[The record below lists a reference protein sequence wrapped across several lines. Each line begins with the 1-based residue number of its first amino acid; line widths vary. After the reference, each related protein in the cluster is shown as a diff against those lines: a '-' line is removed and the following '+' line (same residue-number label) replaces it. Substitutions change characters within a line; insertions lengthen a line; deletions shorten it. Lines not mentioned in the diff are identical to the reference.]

1 MGEPAEALSLR
12 EVTKE
17 TINSIL
23 DLKVAEDQKDLVGDN
38 GNSIA
43 LAHFAE
49 KAWFRGIYAGDE
61 PVGFAMLS
69 IDREKPEF
77 YLWRFMIDAAQQKK
91 GYGKRSMELLI
102 EEVSA
107 QPEAKELTLHVMD
120 LPHSAQTFYEDLGF
134 RATGEKEEDELVMSL
149 PL

>member
-23 DLKVAEDQKDLVGDN
+23 DLKVAEDQEDLVGDT

-61 PVGFAMLS
+61 PVGFVMLS

-77 YLWRFMIDAAQQKK
+77 YLWRFMIDSAHQKK
-91 GYGKRSMELLI
+91 GYGKRAMELLI
-102 EEVSA
+102 EEVRA

-120 LPHSAQTFYEDLGF
+120 LPHSAQTFYEALGF
-134 RATGEKEEDELVMSL
+134 RATGEVEEDELVMSL

>member
-1 MGEPAEALSLR
+1 MGEPAPKVSLR
-12 EVTKE
+12 EITKE

-23 DLKVAEDQKDLVGDN
+23 DLKVAEGQGDLVGDN

-49 KAWFRGIYAGDE
+49 KAWYRGIYAGDE
-61 PVGFAMLS
+61 PVGFMMLS

-77 YLWRFMIDAAQQKK
+77 YLWRFMIAEPHQGK
-91 GYGKRSMELLI
+91 GYGKSAMGLLMEFLR
-102 EEVSA
+102 EEH
-107 QPEAKELTLHVMD
+107 EAKELTLHVMD
-120 LPHSAQTFYEDLGF
+120 LPHGARAFYEALGF
-134 RATGEKEEDELVMSL
+134 TWTGEVEEGELVMSR

>member
-12 EVTKE
+12 EITKE

-23 DLKVAEDQKDLVGDN
+23 DLKVAEGQENLVGDN

-61 PVGFAMLS
+61 PVGFVMLS

-77 YLWRFMIDAAQQKK
+77 YLWRFMIDEAQQGK
-91 GYGKRSMELLI
+91 GYGKSAMELLI
-102 EEVSA
+102 ELIRSEPTST
-107 QPEAKELTLHVMD
+107 EFTLHVMD
-120 LPHSAQTFYEDLGF
+120 LPHSARAFYESLGF
-134 RATGEKEEDELVMSL
+134 EATGEVEEEEIVMRLEL
-149 PL
+149 

>member
-1 MGEPAEALSLR
+1 MGEPADALSLR

-17 TINSIL
+17 TVKSIL
-23 DLKVAEDQKDLVGDN
+23 ALKVAEDQEDLVGDN

-77 YLWRFMIDAAQQKK
+77 YLWRFMIDAAQQGK
-91 GYGKRSMELLI
+91 GHGKRAMEIII
-102 EEVSA
+102 EEVRA

-120 LPHSAQTFYEDLGF
+120 RSHSAQPFYEALGF
-134 RATGEKEEDELVMSL
+134 KPTGEVEEEEIVMSL

>member
-1 MGEPAEALSLR
+1 MTEPADELSLR
-12 EVTKE
+12 EITKE
-17 TINSIL
+17 TVRSIL
-23 DLKVAEDQKDLVGDN
+23 ALEVAEDQKDLVGDN
-38 GNSIA
+38 GNSLAQA
-43 LAHFAE
+43 LFEE
-49 KAWFRGIYAGDE
+49 KAWYRGIYAGDD
-61 PVGFAMLS
+61 PVGFMMLS

-77 YLWRFMIDAAQQKK
+77 YLWRFMIDAAHQKK

-102 EEVSA
+102 DEVRA

-120 LPHSAQTFYEDLGF
+120 LPHSAVSFYKALGF

>member
-1 MGEPAEALSLR
+1 MGEPAPKVSLR
-12 EVTKE
+12 EITKE

-23 DLKVAEDQKDLVGDN
+23 DLKVAEGQEDLVGDN

-49 KAWFRGIYAGDE
+49 KAWFRGIYAGDQ
-61 PVGFAMLS
+61 PVGFVMLS

-77 YLWRFMIDAAQQKK
+77 YLWRFMIDSAHQKK
-91 GYGKRSMELLI
+91 GYGKRAMELII
-102 EEVSA
+102 EEVRA

-120 LPHSAQTFYEDLGF
+120 LPHSAQTFYEALGF
-134 RATGEKEEDELVMSL
+134 RATGEMEEDELVMSL

>member
-23 DLKVAEDQKDLVGDN
+23 DLKVAEGQENLVGDN

-49 KAWFRGIYAGDE
+49 KAWFRGIYAGDQ
-61 PVGFAMLS
+61 PVGFVMLS

-77 YLWRFMIDAAQQKK
+77 YLWRFMIDGAQQGK
-91 GYGKRSMELLI
+91 GYGKRTMELLM
-102 EEVSA
+102 ERLRDEF
-107 QPEAKELTLHVMD
+107 EAKELTLHVMD
-120 LPHSAQTFYEDLGF
+120 LPHSAQTFYEALGF
-134 RATGEKEEDELVMSL
+134 RATGEMEEDELVMSL

>member
-1 MGEPAEALSLR
+1 MTEPADQLALR
-12 EVTKE
+12 EITKE

-23 DLKVAEDQKDLVGDN
+23 DLKVAEDQEDLVGDN

-49 KAWFRGIYAGDE
+49 KAWYRGIYAGDK
-61 PVGFAMLS
+61 PVGFVMLS
-69 IDREKPEF
+69 IDREKPKF
-77 YLWRFMIDAAQQKK
+77 YLWRFMIDAAHQKK
-91 GYGKRSMELLI
+91 GYGKRSMELII
-102 EEVSA
+102 EEVRA

-120 LPHSAQTFYEDLGF
+120 LPHSAVPFYEALGF
-134 RATGEKEEDELVMSL
+134 QLTGEKDEDELVMSL

>member
-1 MGEPAEALSLR
+1 MGEPAPKVSLR
-12 EVTKE
+12 EITKE

-23 DLKVAEDQKDLVGDN
+23 DLKVAEGQENLVGDN

-43 LAHFAE
+43 LAYFAE

-61 PVGFAMLS
+61 PVGFVMLS

-77 YLWRFMIDAAQQKK
+77 YLWRFMIDASQQKK
-91 GYGKRSMELLI
+91 GYGKRAMELLI
-102 EEVSA
+102 EEVRA
-107 QPEAKELTLHVMD
+107 QPEAKELPLHVMD
-120 LPHSAQTFYEDLGF
+120 LPHSAQTFYEALGF
-134 RATGEKEEDELVMSL
+134 RATGEMEEDELVMSL